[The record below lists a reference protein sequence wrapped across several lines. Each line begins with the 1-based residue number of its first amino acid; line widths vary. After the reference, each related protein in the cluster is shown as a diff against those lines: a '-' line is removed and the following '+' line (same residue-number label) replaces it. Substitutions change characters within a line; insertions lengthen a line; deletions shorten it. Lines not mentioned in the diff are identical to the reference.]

1 MPDLADDLSNAL
13 AAMQSEKKPCRCHEQ
28 AAASDPFAG
37 LGLEAAADLSANL
50 DAALSALEAADE
62 PDPFASLETDLAA
75 DLAFSELSE
84 GLAVTLEQILEVL
97 ESRPG
102 LKITLSY

>member
-1 MPDLADDLSNAL
+1 MPDLADDLSKAL
-13 AAMQSEKKPCRCHEQ
+13 AAVETEKKPCKCHDK
-28 AAASDPFAG
+28 AVSDPFAS
-37 LGLEAAADLSANL
+37 LGAESTGDLGANL
-50 DAALSALEAADE
+50 DAALSALGAADE
-62 PDPFASLETDLAA
+62 SDPFLSLETDLAA
-75 DLAFSELSE
+75 ELAFSELSE